1 MPRQNPIKGILMMLV
16 VTLCFASLD
25 ASTKFLSPRVPLPML
40 VWMRYLVHCLLMVI
54 FLAPSMRGKL
64 LSTGR
69 PGALIVRG
77 LVLILTTGLGMA
89 AFRAL
94 PLAEATSIIFLSPV
108 LVALLAGP
116 VLGEK
121 ISGIRWL
128 AMLAGFSG
136 VVLIARP
143 GGAINITGLLLALAT
158 AFTYAV
164 YQIQTRHLAA
174 TENTWTMLFYTALLG
189 TLVLT
194 LALPFYGHELD
205 LSPFDWLILCSLGLY
220 GGVGHFLLTAAFR
233 LAPASSLSP
242 FLYVQLA
249 WATLFGALLFGHWPD
264 GWSFF
269 GMGVIT
275 ASSLGLLWAENRQRA
290 SA

>member
-1 MPRQNPIKGILMMLV
+1 MMLL
-16 VTLCFASLD
+16 VTLCFSSLD
-25 ASTKFLSPRVPLPML
+25 ASTKYLSPRVPLPML
-40 VWMRYLVHCLLMVI
+40 VWMRYLVHCLLMVV

-64 LSTGR
+64 LTTGR

-89 AFRAL
+89 AFRL
-94 PLAEATSIIFLSPV
+94 MPLAEATSIVFLSPV

-121 ISGIRWL
+121 VGGLRWL
-128 AMLAGFSG
+128 AMLAGFGG
-136 VVLIARP
+136 VILIARP
-143 GGAINITGLLLALAT
+143 GGAVNLPGLILALGT
-158 AFTYAV
+158 AFTYAI
-164 YQIQTRHLAA
+164 YQLQTRHLAA
-174 TENTWTMLFYTALLG
+174 TENTWTMLFYTAVLG

-194 LALPFYGHELD
+194 LALPFYWHEIS
-205 LSPFDWLILCSLGLY
+205 LSAMDWAILCSLGLY

-233 LAPASSLSP
+233 HAPASTLSP

-249 WATLFGALLFGHWPD
+249 WATLLGGLLFDHWPD

-275 ASSLGLLWAENRQRA
+275 ASSLGLLWAENRQRT
-290 SA
+290 ST